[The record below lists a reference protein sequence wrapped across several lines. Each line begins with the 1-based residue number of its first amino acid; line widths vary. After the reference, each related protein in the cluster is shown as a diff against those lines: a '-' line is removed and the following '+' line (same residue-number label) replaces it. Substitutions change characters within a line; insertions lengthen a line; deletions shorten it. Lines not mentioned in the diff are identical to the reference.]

1 MVDNGIVA
9 AGNETNTQTDEKAP
23 DIELGVDPSWNAE
36 VTNDALK
43 KAWMAY
49 ANRIEVDNP
58 YLFSIISNHIP
69 TVVEGTIVQLGL
81 KNQMQETEV
90 LKEKS
95 QLFTF
100 LKTQLQNAKLSL
112 NVVWVKED
120 ETVVKAFTATDKLK
134 LMMDQNP
141 SLAELK
147 RLFDLDID

>member
-1 MVDNGIVA
+1 
-9 AGNETNTQTDEKAP
+9 
-23 DIELGVDPSWNAE
+23 

-49 ANRIEVDNP
+49 ANRIEVENP

-100 LKTQLQNAKLSL
+100 LKSQLQNAKLTL
-112 NVVWVKED
+112 NVVWVKDD
-120 ETVVKAFTATDKLK
+120 ETMVKAFTATDKLK